1 MAKIKVLEV
10 ERDLLKSMNSTLNGV
25 NIDMDFSDIEDEIR
39 NLEAEIDTLNFISK
53 IWWGILIK
61 MRKLLK
67 HTFKAHIELPFL
79 NSKGSFFWLQIYYC
93 QWWLSCHKRCNRWY
107 ICWRN
112 NRYIYYDGNNV
123 GVFAAHDFDITNRCN
138 VSLILDFI
146 DFIKSN
152 IDFERYE
159 NEPTSTGMVE
169 LSLEDC
175 NKIEDWGKSHMFNES
190 VIFDKILKKIL

>member
-1 MAKIKVLEV
+1 M
-10 ERDLLKSMNSTLNGV
+10 
-25 NIDMDFSDIEDEIR
+25 
-39 NLEAEIDTLNFISK
+39 
-53 IWWGILIK
+53 IK

-79 NSKGSFFWLQIYYC
+79 KNKGSFFDFRSIIVKGDYLVIRGVTGGTYAGETTD
-93 QWWLSCHKRCNRWY
+93 
-107 ICWRN
+107 
-112 NRYIYYDGNNV
+112 IYYDGNNV

-138 VSLILDFI
+138 LDLILDFI

-152 IDFERYE
+152 IDFEHYE

-175 NKIEDWGKSHMFNES
+175 NKIEDWGKSHMLNES
-190 VIFDKILKKIL
+190 IIFEKILKKIL